1 MIYIKLTTE
10 EIKNLNKE
18 HLVVVLPVG
27 AIEQHGAHLPVDTDS
42 RIVEAIVRKAEAK
55 APDKIMVLPLF
66 SYGVTQPNYP
76 GSITIGDRAF
86 KQTLVEIG
94 QSVLGDGFK
103 KVFFLN
109 GHGGNQTY
117 VEDAVTDLNTEFP
130 YAATI
135 PLYLSGKRGRQA
147 LRKVGFK
154 YWIRHADEIETS
166 IMLAIDEKSVRKD
179 KIIDEAGILKTS
191 DYKPFDEGTL
201 KLYLPW
207 EYETKSGVY
216 GEPSKATKEI
226 GEFLL
231 DEAANE
237 LIDIIVQFEKITQ
250 KIERLELQR
259 KMMEEASGNGENQNN
274 KENQNN

>member
-1 MIYIKLTTE
+1 MIYTKFTTE
-10 EIKNLNKE
+10 EIKDLPKE
-18 HLVVVLPVG
+18 HLVVVLPIG
-27 AIEQHGAHLPVDTDS
+27 AIEQHGPHLPLDTDS
-42 RIVEAIVRKAEAK
+42 RIVEAIAKRAEEK
-55 APDKIMVLPLF
+55 APDKIMLLPLLP
-66 SYGVTQPNYP
+66 YGVTQPNYP
-76 GSITIGDRAF
+76 GSITVGDQAF
-86 KQTLVEIG
+86 KQTLVEIAR
-94 QSVLGDGFK
+94 SVLNEGFK
-103 KVFFLN
+103 KIFFLN
-109 GHGGNQTY
+109 GHGGNQSY
-117 VEDAVTDLNTEFP
+117 VEDAVTDLNIEFP
-130 YAATI
+130 SAATI

-166 IMLAIDEKSVRKD
+166 IMLFIDEKSVRKD
-179 KIIDEAGILKTS
+179 KIIDEVGILKTS

-231 DEAANE
+231 EEAANE
-237 LIDIIVQFEKITQ
+237 LIDIIIQFEKITQ

-259 KMMEEASGNGENQNN
+259 KMMEEASGNDNNQNN
-274 KENQNN
+274 KEAQNN

>member
-1 MIYIKLTTE
+1 MIYTKFTTE
-10 EIKNLNKE
+10 EIKNLAKE
-18 HLVVVLPVG
+18 HLVVLLPVG
-27 AIEQHGAHLPVDTDS
+27 VIEQHGPHLPVDTDS
-42 RIVEAIVRKAEAK
+42 RIAEAIAKRVEKK
-55 APDKIMVLPLF
+55 APDKIMLLPLF
-66 SYGVTQPNYP
+66 FYGVTSNYP
-76 GSITIGDRAF
+76 GSITIGDQAF
-86 KQTLVEIG
+86 KQALIQIG
-94 QSVLGDGFK
+94 KSILSEGFK
-103 KVFFLN
+103 KIFFLN
-109 GHGGNQTY
+109 GHGGNQSY
-117 VEDAVTDLNTEFP
+117 VEDVVTDLNTEFP

-179 KIIDEAGILKTS
+179 KIIDEVGILKTS
-191 DYKPFDEGTL
+191 DYKPFDEGIL

-237 LIDIIVQFEKITQ
+237 LIDIIIQFEKITQ
-250 KIERLELQR
+250 KIERLELER
-259 KMMEEASGNGENQNN
+259 KMIEEMSGNLENQDN